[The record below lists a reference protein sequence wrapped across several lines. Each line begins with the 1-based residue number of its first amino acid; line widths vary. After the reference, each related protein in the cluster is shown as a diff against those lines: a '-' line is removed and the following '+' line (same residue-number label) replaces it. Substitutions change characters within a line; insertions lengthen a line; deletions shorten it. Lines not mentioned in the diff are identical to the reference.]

1 MGAGP
6 GVGVGAGPGVGVGA
20 GPGVGV
26 GAAPGGG
33 GGGWVEHWMGEQM
46 SAHWQPA
53 GAAAPGYVAPSNAL
67 LSCLKTPPSVRYTL
81 AIGGGG
87 AEGGGGGGDGTA
99 GHEKE
104 GGTALVRLVRS
115 VLRLKLGSEAA
126 DRRAVNRVI
135 MFCAPSVRP
144 MWSSHAVPDL
154 NPMPPRSRTSRSLMN
169 SQASSEP
176 L

>member
-1 MGAGP
+1 M
-6 GVGVGAGPGVGVGA
+6 
-20 GPGVGV
+20 
-26 GAAPGGG
+26 
-33 GGGWVEHWMGEQM
+33 
-46 SAHWQPA
+46 
-53 GAAAPGYVAPSNAL
+53 
-67 LSCLKTPPSVRYTL
+67 
-81 AIGGGG
+81 GGGG

-126 DRRAVNRVI
+126 ERRAVNSVI
-135 MFCAPSVRP
+135 VCCAPSARA
-144 MWSSHAVPDL
+144 MLSSHAVPDL
-154 NPMPPRSRTSRSLMN
+154 KPMPPRSSTRRSLMN